1 MRKFYFVISVF
12 FALFCFL
19 SCAPQNEPTDPDN
32 DDYND
37 TWSDSGNEVLDPP
50 VASFSVSKQQPLTIV
65 LTNKSRNAV
74 SYKWNFGDGNTS
86 TEKNPVHKYG
96 SKGVYRVKLYA
107 YNSDYKYDM
116 YESNVTVEN
125 PSKIYFAGITYEKL
139 SVNNKYVHFEL
150 LDDDIFTTTW
160 CTSTAKLLSTA
171 NLPYDFILQ
180 NPVLMDGLED
190 DEWYAIQLYSSD
202 TPDDEGTKL
211 AGFRFD
217 TDELL
222 DGYPEGF
229 TWNENEGCKI
239 SCYFTYE

>member
-12 FALFCFL
+12 FALFSFL

-116 YESNVTVEN
+116 YELNVTVEN
-125 PSKIYFAGITYEKL
+125 PSKIYFAGITY
-139 SVNNKYVHFEL
+139 
-150 LDDDIFTTTW
+150 
-160 CTSTAKLLSTA
+160 
-171 NLPYDFILQ
+171 
-180 NPVLMDGLED
+180 
-190 DEWYAIQLYSSD
+190 
-202 TPDDEGTKL
+202 
-211 AGFRFD
+211 
-217 TDELL
+217 
-222 DGYPEGF
+222 
-229 TWNENEGCKI
+229 
-239 SCYFTYE
+239 